1 MRVSEITPV
10 LGEKVVCATFFPH
23 LYIMCCTQV
32 QCYLTLRQLYSD
44 FRDFSHAVCHVMK
57 IIIAGSC
64 DIGLCILQEGGGGG
78 LVGGYLKTEGEGQVQ
93 KCIRLGLSQKIL
105 KREEG

>member
-1 MRVSEITPV
+1 
-10 LGEKVVCATFFPH
+10 
-23 LYIMCCTQV
+23 
-32 QCYLTLRQLYSD
+32 
-44 FRDFSHAVCHVMK
+44 MK

-64 DIGLCILQEGGGGG
+64 DIGLCILQEGGCGG

-105 KREEG
+105 KREEGQEFHLNENGSNKQK